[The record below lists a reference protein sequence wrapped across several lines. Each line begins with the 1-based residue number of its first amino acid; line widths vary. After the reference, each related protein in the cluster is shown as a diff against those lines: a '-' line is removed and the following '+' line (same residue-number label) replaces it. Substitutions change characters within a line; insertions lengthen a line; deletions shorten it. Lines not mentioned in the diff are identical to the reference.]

1 MGERHTEAR
10 EFDKTSQHSFDQTC
24 TQGIQLDA
32 NSFDAYGI
40 KREKNSEYTETDY
53 SKGISITRFK
63 EGDFAIGF
71 PANYKHT
78 EDKNGLS
85 KITDENDKAVAYLS
99 ADGNLLVAANDKVL
113 QENKN
118 AKVSLTE
125 TACYKKADDAKQ
137 HKAKQAHESRDER
150 ESQNASE
157 QQHAREPEYI
167 EMPELVITGR
177 VQKPELIVMPEML
190 IIGRVPVVEKKD
202 DTADKAP
209 KKAESKPFNWDSDDP
224 LEGIDVSGF

>member
-10 EFDKTSQHSFDQTC
+10 EFDKTNQHSFDQTC
-24 TQGIQLDA
+24 TEGIQLDA

-53 SKGISITRFK
+53 ANGISITRFK

-71 PANYKHT
+71 PADYKHT

-85 KITDENDKAVAYLS
+85 KITDENGKAVAYLS
-99 ADGNLLVAANDKVL
+99 ADGNLLVAAGDKVL

-118 AKVSLTE
+118 AKVFLTE
-125 TACYKKADDAKQ
+125 TTCYKKPADAKQ
-137 HKAKQAHESRDER
+137 ARDP
-150 ESQNASE
+150 
-157 QQHAREPEYI
+157 QHARESQAAREPEFI
-167 EMPELVITGR
+167 EMPELVIIGR
-177 VQKPELIVMPEML
+177 VPTQELIVMPEMV
-190 IIGRVPVVEKKD
+190 IVGRVPGSDKTNDKKD
-202 DTADKAP
+202 DKSGKTP
-209 KKAESKPFNWDSDDP
+209 KKAEPKPFNWDSDDP

>member
-10 EFDKTSQHSFDQTC
+10 EFDKTSQHTFDQTC

-53 SKGISITRFK
+53 SNGISITRFK

-71 PANYKHT
+71 PADYKHT

-85 KITDENDKAVAYLS
+85 KITDENGKAVAYLS
-99 ADGNLLVAANDKVL
+99 ADGNLLVAAGDKVL
-113 QENKN
+113 QETKN
-118 AKVSLTE
+118 AKVSLAE
-125 TACYKKADDAKQ
+125 TACYKKPADVKPEQ
-137 HKAKQAHESRDER
+137 TAKQAHESQHER
-150 ESQNASE
+150 EP
-157 QQHAREPEYI
+157 QQAREPEFI
-167 EMPELVITGR
+167 DMPELVIIGR
-177 VQKPELIVMPEML
+177 VPTPELIVMPEMV
-190 IIGRVPVVEKKD
+190 IVGRVPGHEKKD
-202 DTADKAP
+202 DRKDDKAGKTP
-209 KKAESKPFNWDSDDP
+209 KKAEPKPFNWDSDDP

>member
-1 MGERHTEAR
+1 M
-10 EFDKTSQHSFDQTC
+10 
-24 TQGIQLDA
+24 
-32 NSFDAYGI
+32 
-40 KREKNSEYTETDY
+40 
-53 SKGISITRFK
+53 
-63 EGDFAIGF
+63 
-71 PANYKHT
+71 
-78 EDKNGLS
+78 S

-137 HKAKQAHESRDER
+137 HKAKQAHESRHER
-150 ESQNASE
+150 ESQ
-157 QQHAREPEYI
+157 HAQEALHERKPHNVREPEYI
-167 EMPELVITGR
+167 EMPELVINGR

-190 IIGRVPVVEKKD
+190 IIGRIPVVEKKD
-202 DTADKAP
+202 DKADKAP

>member
-10 EFDKTSQHSFDQTC
+10 EFDKTNQHSFDQAC

-40 KREKNSEYTETDY
+40 KRETNSEYTETDY
-53 SKGISITRFK
+53 SNGISITRFK

-85 KITDENDKAVAYLS
+85 KITDENGKAVAYLS
-99 ADGNLLVAANDKVL
+99 ADGNLLVPANDKVL

-118 AKVSLTE
+118 AKVSLNE
-125 TACYKKADDAKQ
+125 TACYKKPADAKQ
-137 HKAKQAHESRDER
+137 A
-150 ESQNASE
+150 QNA
-157 QQHAREPEYI
+157 EYI

-177 VQKPELIVMPEML
+177 VQNPELIVMPEMV
-190 IIGRVPVVEKKD
+190 IIGSVPGNEKKD
-202 DTADKAP
+202 DKTGKTP
-209 KKAESKPFNWDSDDP
+209 KKAEPKPFNWDSDDP
-224 LEGIDVSGF
+224 LEGIDMSGF